1 MELTTV
7 PIDKPDDVNFIPL
20 RKRERQRVAVCRD
33 DRAGTAFTGFLT
45 AAAGPEAQSDR
56 SPREQ
61 ASIENGEAR
70 EAKSVLDKCRPCPH
84 PGECG

>member
-33 DRAGTAFTGFLT
+33 DRAGTRKELDEYVKSG
-45 AAAGPEAQSDR
+45 QRDR
-56 SPREQ
+56 DRG
-61 ASIENGEAR
+61 GETQ
-70 EAKSVLDKCRPCPH
+70 V
-84 PGECG
+84 GG